1 MRLVFMGTPDFAVP
15 SLQALVAAGHEF
27 AAVITQPDR
36 PRGRGKK
43 LLPPPVKS
51 TALAAG
57 LPVRQPSDMK
67 DREFLEDLRLLQ
79 PELIV
84 VVAFGRIL
92 SREILDLPARGCVN
106 LHASLLPRYRG
117 AAPIHRAVMNG
128 EVETGVTTM
137 WMAPQLDAGDIIL
150 QEKLPIPP
158 EATTGEIH
166 DRLAE
171 VGAGLLVHTLEL
183 IAAGRAPRLPQDE
196 ALATYAPPLKPE
208 EEVIH
213 WEQPAQ
219 VIYNQI
225 RGLNPLPGAYTLRS
239 GERLKIYGARLTDP
253 YAIGRAGRVVEV
265 VREGF
270 VVQAGT
276 GRVLVTSV
284 QPPGKKI
291 MPASAYLQGYP
302 MVPGEILGCA

>member
-15 SLQALVAAGHEF
+15 SLQALAAAGHEI

-43 LLPPPVKS
+43 LLPPPVKG

-67 DREFLEDLRLLQ
+67 DRGFLEDLRRLQ
-79 PELIV
+79 PELIA

-92 SREILDLPARGCVN
+92 PREILDLPARGCVN

-137 WMAPQLDAGDIIL
+137 WMAPRLDAGDIIL

-183 IAAGRAPRLPQDE
+183 IASGRAPRLPQDE
-196 ALATYAPPLKPE
+196 ALATYAPPLQPE

-213 WEQPAQ
+213 WERPAQ

-225 RGLNPLPGAYTLRS
+225 RGLNPWPGAYTLRS

-253 YAIGRAGRVVEV
+253 AATGRPGQVVEA

-270 VVQAGT
+270 VVQAGK
-276 GRVLVTSV
+276 GRLLVTSV

-291 MPASAYLQGYP
+291 MPAPAYLQGYP